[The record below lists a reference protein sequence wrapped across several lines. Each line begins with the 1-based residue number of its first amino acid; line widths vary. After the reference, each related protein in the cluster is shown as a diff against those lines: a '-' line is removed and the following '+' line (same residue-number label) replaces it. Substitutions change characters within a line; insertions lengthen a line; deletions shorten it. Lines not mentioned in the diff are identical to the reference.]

1 MSSQT
6 IARILDQ
13 HRQNTLLNTPA
24 PPLMARGAGDLSAD
38 SLYAPI
44 DERMIESA
52 ANALESGQTHYVDV
66 PGIAPL
72 RAAVAEYL
80 AKQFGTSYAQPN
92 VIVTAGMQEARFLTL
107 QMIGETVERVAV
119 PKVVHPGVRKALGV
133 RTLALDMLDVDAQML
148 PTLDAIRASLAGGS
162 RLLFLESPSHLTGAA
177 YSAEA
182 VGQIAAMAAEHGAVV
197 IWDQGLAPWTD
208 SYTSLA
214 AHAADRTVVIG
225 EAFPGSGLGSWLI
238 GYIAAPEALVAPMQ
252 SQKQIMAICTSTA
265 AQYAALEASKLYADV
280 QAVQLARLRVVHDTA
295 VRALGAAVIPGAAVS
310 VLALRTDQPQELLA
324 RLAAAHIQAA
334 SGADFGAPNVLRLTV
349 SVETALPTSAI
360 LEG

>member
-1 MSSQT
+1 LSSQT
-6 IARILDQ
+6 IARILDA
-13 HRQNTLLNTPA
+13 HAQNTLLNTPA
-24 PPLMARGAGDLSAD
+24 PPLMAMSANDLSAD

-52 ANALESGQTHYVDV
+52 VTALESGQTHYVDV

-72 RAAVAEYL
+72 RAAIAEHL
-80 AKQFGTSYAQPN
+80 AQTYGAAYVQPN

-133 RTLALDMLDVDAQML
+133 RALTLDMLDVDAQML
-148 PTLDAIRASLAGGS
+148 PTLDAIRATLQGGS
-162 RLLFLESPSHLTGAA
+162 RLLFLESPSRLTGAI

-182 VGQIAAMAAEHGAVV
+182 VAQIAALTAEFGATVV
-197 IWDQGLAPWTD
+197 WDQGLAPWTD
-208 SYTSLA
+208 GYISLA
-214 AHAADRTVVIG
+214 AHAAERTVVIG

-265 AQYAALEASKLYADV
+265 AQYAALEASKLYAEA
-280 QAVQLARLRVVHDTA
+280 QPSRRARLKAARQSA
-295 VRALGAAVIPGAAVS
+295 VDALGAAVIPGAAANI
-310 VLALRTDQPQELLA
+310 LAVRTASADAA
-324 RLAAAHIQAA
+324 RLQAA
-334 SGADFGAPNVLRLTV
+334 DGADFGAPDVLRLSV
-349 SVETALPTSAI
+349 SVETALPTAAI
-360 LEG
+360 LGG